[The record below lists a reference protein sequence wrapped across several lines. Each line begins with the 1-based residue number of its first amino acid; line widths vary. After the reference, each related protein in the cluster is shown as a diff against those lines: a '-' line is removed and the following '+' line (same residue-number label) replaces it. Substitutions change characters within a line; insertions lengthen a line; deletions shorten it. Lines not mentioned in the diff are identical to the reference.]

1 MSPRIAFYKY
11 SGAIK
16 PLIDLNAYVRQS
28 GLETR
33 LIELVL
39 LRVSQINGCA
49 YCIDMHSKD
58 ARAEGESEQRLY
70 LLQAWRETPLYSER
84 ECAALAWAE
93 SATQLGEHGVPDD
106 VYTQALASFGEEG
119 LVNLNMVVVLIN
131 AWNRMA
137 IPFRSAPGSYQPAAK
152 RAA

>member
-1 MSPRIAFYKY
+1 MSPRIAFFKY

-16 PLIDLNAYVRQS
+16 PLIDLDAYLRQS
-28 GLETR
+28 GLETS

-58 ARAEGESEQRLY
+58 ARFEGESEQRLY

-93 SATQLGEHGVPDD
+93 SVTQLGEHGVPDD
-106 VYTQALASFGEEG
+106 VYARAQASFGEEE

-131 AWNRMA
+131 AWNRLA
-137 IPFRSAPGSYQPAAK
+137 IPFRAAPGNYQPAAK

>member
-1 MSPRIAFYKY
+1 MSPRIAFQKY
-11 SGAIK
+11 PNAIK
-16 PLIDLNAYVRQS
+16 PLVDLNAYVHQS
-28 GLETR
+28 GLESS
-33 LIELVL
+33 LIQLVL

-70 LLQAWRETPLYSER
+70 LLQAWREAPLYNER

-93 SATQLGEHGVPDD
+93 SVTHLGEHGVSDD
-106 VYTQALASFGEEG
+106 VYAQARACFGEEE

-131 AWNRMA
+131 AWNLMA
-137 IPFRSAPGSYQPAAK
+137 MPFRSVPGSYQPSAK

>member
-11 SGAIK
+11 SDAIK

-28 GLETR
+28 GLETG

-70 LLQAWRETPLYSER
+70 LLQAWRETPLYNER
-84 ECAALAWAE
+84 ERAALAWAE
-93 SATQLGEHGVPDD
+93 SVTQLGEHGVPDD
-106 VYTQALASFGEEG
+106 VYAQAHASFGEAG
-119 LVNLNMVVVLIN
+119 LVNLTMVVVLIN
-131 AWNRMA
+131 AWNRLA
-137 IPFRSAPGSYQPAAK
+137 IPFRAAPGSYQPAAK